1 MKTAADAIAFIDAH
15 SRNLLLTRDGHAA
28 LINILQEANR
38 QATEAAKEE
47 EAGGPG

>member
-1 MKTAADAIAFIDAH
+1 MKTAADAIAFIDTH

-28 LINILQEANR
+28 LMNVLQEANR
-38 QATEAAKEE
+38 QATEAAKEK